1 MTWLTSGRIQD
12 NGSVLNKNAYAGIHD
27 LAGLDE
33 LEFVFL
39 DIVGLSQSSL
49 HMMDACRCNLTG
61 KTRFGP
67 LFRDYGLAVHILQR
81 EFIQKF
87 LRDIFRCTVRTAPY
101 CSGND
106 DNRQIFQDLKHTE
119 DKYKQI

>member
-12 NGSVLNKNAYAGIHD
+12 NGSVLNKNAHAGIHD

-39 DIVGLSQSSL
+39 DIVGLSQSRL
-49 HMMDACRCNLTG
+49 RMMNACRGDLTG
-61 KTRFGP
+61 KTRLGT
-67 LFRDYGLAVHILQR
+67 LFRDYGLAVHILHR
-81 EFIQKF
+81 EFIKKF

-101 CSGND
+101 CSGHD
-106 DNRQIFQDLKHTE
+106 DNRQLFQDLEHTE